1 MTGFI
6 LGLIA
11 VFGFGIVGWF
21 LADTRKRVRIIFG
34 AGSASARDFEQ
45 NLAVRVARSETTL
58 EEMGPRLTRTE
69 DAARV
74 SVQKV
79 GFLRFNPF
87 QDTGGDNSFVIALLD
102 GKDNGIVLS
111 SLYMREGTR
120 LYAKQ
125 ITRGAAKQ
133 PLSDEEQKVLDET
146 INESPK
152 LQIPRLP
159 FGGQANPK

>member
-1 MTGFI
+1 MNWLMDNGFFI
-6 LGLIA
+6 LGGIA
-11 VFGFGIVGWF
+11 SLGLGIVGWL

-102 GKDNGIVLS
+102 GKDNGIVIS

-120 LYAKQ
+120 LYAKE
-125 ITRGAAKQ
+125 IKNGTPRQ
-133 PLSDEEQKVLDET
+133 PLSEEEQQVLT
-146 INESPK
+146 GAMQKES
-152 LQIPRLP
+152 
-159 FGGQANPK
+159 